1 MKTAE
6 VMLNDNSDTEN
17 TSVAV
22 LNTLR
27 DEDKS
32 VAPRGHQRA
41 DSSFH

>member
-6 VMLNDNSDTEN
+6 VMLNDNADTEN

-27 DEDKS
+27 DEDTS
-32 VAPRGHQRA
+32 VAP
-41 DSSFH
+41 